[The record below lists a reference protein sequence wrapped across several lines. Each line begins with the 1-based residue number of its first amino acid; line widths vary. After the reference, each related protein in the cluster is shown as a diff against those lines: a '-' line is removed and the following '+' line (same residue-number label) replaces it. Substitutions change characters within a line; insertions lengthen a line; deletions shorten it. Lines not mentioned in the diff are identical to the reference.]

1 MKAPTTSLIYALL
14 CLSLKLESAS
24 AIFGFS
30 FSNLLFALNICEL
43 PGPGICRANC
53 DPGPLPPGPKD
64 FCDNSCGTTQ
74 ATRRLGG
81 STISWTEAACS
92 SFRSDSEA
100 YSRCMTLAVTDCA
113 ETSTDADLTY
123 TAYDATSYNGTSS
136 FVGGTTTNGITTTIV
151 SRASFLPY
159 MLAAS
164 VSAMFL
170 ILYAWKKKVSSRYVR
185 CPCMCWTFNRI
196 LSHFNDSSIVPF
208 YPNFSKRKKNFS
220 EKISWETTTATRA
233 SMVPLPDASDVRNL
247 LRFLAVFLLSSKWK
261 DRVYLA

>member
-1 MKAPTTSLIYALL
+1 MKAPTTSIIYTLL

-64 FCDNSCGTTQ
+64 FCDNSCGTTE
-74 ATRRLGG
+74 ATRRLSGG
-81 STISWTEAACS
+81 SSIRYTEAACA
-92 SFRSDSEA
+92 SFSDGTEA
-100 YSRCMTLAVTDCA
+100 YSRCMALAVTECP
-113 ETSTDADLTY
+113 ETSAYDADLTY
-123 TAYDATSYNGTSS
+123 TAYNATSYNGTSS
-136 FVGGTTTNGITTTIV
+136 FVEGTTTNGITTTIV

-170 ILYAWKKKVSSRYVR
+170 ILYVWKKNVSSRHMR
-185 CPCMCWTFNRI
+185 CICKCWTLKRI

-208 YPNFSKRKKNFS
+208 SPILAKERRTSQRRS
-220 EKISWETTTATRA
+220 HGRRRQQPE
-233 SMVPLPDASDVRNL
+233 LPWFR
-247 LRFLAVFLLSSKWK
+247 R
-261 DRVYLA
+261 